1 MQRTPPH
8 LGTLVLLTALPVL
21 TLNMFLPSLP
31 AMTVALGTDEAG
43 LALAVSGYMIF
54 SAVLQLVIGPVS
66 DRIGRRPVALA
77 ALLLYAGASLG
88 AALAQSAGVFIAF
101 RLAQAAIVAGTVMS
115 AAIIRDLYP
124 PSEAAGRMGAVSAS
138 MALAPMLG
146 PTIGGILDTYIG
158 WRAVFGLYAALGG
171 AGLLIA
177 FLDLGE
183 TKQAGARKLRL
194 ADYGALLA
202 APRYWAFALCQ
213 AFSLGA
219 FFVFVSGVPFVAHAL
234 WDLSPAWIGAGIGS
248 ITGGYMLG
256 SAVTAR
262 MAPRLGIHRLIVA
275 GRVIPS
281 VALSLAL
288 VLFLLGAASPYLM
301 FGATIFV
308 GIGNGLTVANAN
320 TGALSVRP
328 DLAGTAASLGGA
340 LAVALG
346 ALLSW
351 LTLAALAV
359 SASPVVLLGILLAA
373 VLISLAAGLV
383 AVRLDRAVL

>member
-1 MQRTPPH
+1 MHRTPPH

-146 PTIGGILDTYIG
+146 PTIGGILDTYVG

-183 TKQAGARKLRL
+183 TKQAGGRKLRL
-194 ADYGALLA
+194 TDYGALLA

-275 GRVIPS
+275 GRIIPS

-359 SASPVVLLGILLAA
+359 SASPVVLLGILLGA
-373 VLISLAAGLV
+373 VLVSLAAGLV
-383 AVRLDRAVL
+383 AVRLDRAAL